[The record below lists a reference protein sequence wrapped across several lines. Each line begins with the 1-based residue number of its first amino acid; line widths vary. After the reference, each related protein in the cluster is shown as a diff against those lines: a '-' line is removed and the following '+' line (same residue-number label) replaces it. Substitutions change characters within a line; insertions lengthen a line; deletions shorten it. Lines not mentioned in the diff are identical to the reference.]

1 MVDDIF
7 SAPAAVQRMEIR
19 TGVGHRRR
27 FSSKD
32 KGRIVAESFSP
43 GVTVSEVARRHGMTP
58 QHLFK
63 WRREAKAGRL
73 LLPADDDASFA
84 TVVVDSERGSGLS
97 AIPTAKIEIEV
108 SGVLIRV
115 SSGVDLRLLSDVV
128 RAARASA

>member
-1 MVDDIF
+1 
-7 SAPAAVQRMEIR
+7 MEIR
-19 TGVGHRRR
+19 SGVGHRRR

-58 QHLFK
+58 QHLFR
-63 WRREAKAGRL
+63 WRHEARIGRL
-73 LLPADDDASFA
+73 VLPADDDASFA
-84 TVVVDSERGSGLS
+84 TVVVDSRGNGLS

-128 RAARASA
+128 RALRASA